1 MLRQLVT
8 MIAAFGLATS
18 AAAADRAPSP
28 AARSECLAGNLD
40 RVAVYVLFAAII
52 AAIVIATVDDGDS
65 GDNPTSP

>member
-1 MLRQLVT
+1 MLRPLVT

-28 AARSECLAGNLD
+28 AARSESLAGNLD

-52 AAIVIATVDDGDS
+52 AAIVIATADDGDS